1 MNYKLGFWSDK
12 EYHLDR
18 MDLRGLAA
26 AYFQYYAIAIYFL
39 VALLSGAVAFMGVI
53 GGSAPVLPVF
63 LAMVA
68 TFFIYPVVWY
78 LLHRYVLHSRW
89 MWKSPVT
96 AGTWKRIHYDH
107 HSDPNNLK
115 VLFGAL
121 YTTLPTVAL
130 ATMPVGYA
138 LAGWTGALAA
148 LFTGVV
154 QTCVYEFF
162 HCIQH
167 LGYAPKWSWVREIK
181 KFHMAHHFHNEHG
194 NYGITNL
201 WWDKVFGTFYDGA
214 AARPRS
220 ATVFNLGYDE
230 EVAKTYPYVAK
241 LTPNWPYN
249 TNPVSRKREEAATAG
264 QSSTAQTSASQA
276 SLH

>member
-1 MNYKLGFWSDK
+1 VAFWSDK

-18 MDLRGLAA
+18 MDLGALTA
-26 AYFQYYAIAIYFL
+26 AYFQYYAIAAYIL
-39 VALLSGAVAFMGVI
+39 VALGAGAAAIHGVLTGQALI
-53 GGSAPVLPVF
+53 IPVLA
-63 LAMVA
+63 AMLA
-68 TFFIYPVVWY
+68 TFFVYPLVWY
-78 LLHRYVLHSRW
+78 VLHRFILHSRW
-89 MWKSPVT
+89 MWKSKLT

-130 ATMPVGYA
+130 ASMPVGYL

-148 LFTGVV
+148 LTTGVV
-154 QTCVYEFF
+154 QTCVYEYF

-167 LGYAPKWSWVREIK
+167 LGYAPKWAWVREIK
-181 KFHMAHHFHNEHG
+181 RFHMAHHFHNENG

-201 WWDKVFGTFYDGA
+201 WWDQLLGTFYDGA

-230 EVAKTYPYVAK
+230 AVAKIYPHVAK

-249 TNPVSRKREEAATAG
+249 TNPVSRKREEAARAAAAG
-264 QSSTAQTSASQA
+264 TPAQAT
-276 SLH
+276 

>member
-1 MNYKLGFWSDK
+1 MANFAPKIGFWTDR

-18 MDLRGLAA
+18 MGLTELTA
-26 AYFQYYAIAIYFL
+26 AYFQYYAIAAYIV
-39 VALLSGAVAFMGVI
+39 VALVSGGIAITAIAQGVSSPLSIAASVA
-53 GGSAPVLPVF
+53 
-63 LAMVA
+63 A

-78 LLHRYVLHSRW
+78 VLHRYILHSRW
-89 MWKSPVT
+89 MWKSSLT

-138 LAGWTGALAA
+138 LAGWVGALAA
-148 LFTGVV
+148 LCTGVI
-154 QTCVYEFF
+154 QTCVYEYF

-167 LGYAPKWSWVREIK
+167 LGYVPKWGWVRRMK

-201 WWDKVFGTFYDGA
+201 WWDKVLGTFYEGPKD
-214 AARPRS
+214 RPRS
-220 ATVFNLGYDE
+220 PTVFNLGYDE
-230 EVAKTYPYVAK
+230 EVAKDYPFVAR

-249 TNPVSRKREEAATAG
+249 TNPVHRKREGAAANS
-264 QSSTAQTSASQA
+264 SSTN
-276 SLH
+276 